1 MRLNIKNIKIK
12 KPTMSQV
19 STMISKSNKSQKWK
33 IIYST
38 ITTGNYVTF
47 SLANNKQ
54 YLFAL

>member
-1 MRLNIKNIKIK
+1 MRLNIKYMKIK
-12 KPTMSQV
+12 KPTMLQV